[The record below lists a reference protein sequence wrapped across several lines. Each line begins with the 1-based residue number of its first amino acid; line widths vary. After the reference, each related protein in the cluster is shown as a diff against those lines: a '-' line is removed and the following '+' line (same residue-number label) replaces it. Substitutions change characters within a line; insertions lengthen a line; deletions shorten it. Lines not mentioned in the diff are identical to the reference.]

1 MNYLTN
7 YYKNLSEQ
15 LQAKVNHLQGQ
26 LDEVFVLDPNQKFA
40 APIVP
45 TTAETG
51 PNNSRA
57 SRMEQG
63 RKRADVLG
71 QMVAAQSYEGANDHE
86 KAAIAK
92 IIADTQSSTPERSE
106 YGYGNFLAYPP
117 SAKQTGT
124 EASGKH
130 LRTALGAVK
139 RLSQDPKF
147 AQHVTNTIS
156 EKLPETM
163 VNRAHMEDMY
173 SDQDYPTFGS
183 REAKRLTAIS
193 AKNAKDLSASSTPS
207 SVTAEFGERMFNT
220 FPGEKEQVGDKEYS
234 HFVPMDMVTK
244 MLGKKNANSQAQ
256 KQMNYS
262 EEPDY
267 DSDPP
272 TAEDAQAF
280 RRMTGQTNRTP
291 RSRGEGG
298 GISPY
303 HQ

>member
-1 MNYLTN
+1 MFKDHLIFSNNIYDAAKQILEAQKASNKKTTVDEA
-7 YYKNLSEQ
+7 YVLS
-15 LQAKVNHLQGQ
+15 
-26 LDEVFVLDPNQKFA
+26 PNQKFA

-51 PNNSRA
+51 PNNSTA

-71 QMVAAQSYEGANDHE
+71 QMVAASSYEGANDDE
-86 KAAIAK
+86 KAAMAK

-147 AQHVTNTIS
+147 AQHVTKTIS
-156 EKLPETM
+156 DELPGTM
-163 VNRAHMEDMY
+163 VNRAHMADMY
-173 SDQDYPTFGS
+173 ADQDYPTFGA
-183 REAKRLTAIS
+183 REANRLTAVS

-220 FPGEKEQVGDKEYS
+220 FPGEKEEVGANEYS
-234 HFVPMDMVTK
+234 HYVPMHIVTK
-244 MLGKKNANSQAQ
+244 MLGKK
-256 KQMNYS
+256 K
-262 EEPDY
+262 
-267 DSDPP
+267 
-272 TAEDAQAF
+272 
-280 RRMTGQTNRTP
+280 
-291 RSRGEGG
+291 
-298 GISPY
+298 
-303 HQ
+303 